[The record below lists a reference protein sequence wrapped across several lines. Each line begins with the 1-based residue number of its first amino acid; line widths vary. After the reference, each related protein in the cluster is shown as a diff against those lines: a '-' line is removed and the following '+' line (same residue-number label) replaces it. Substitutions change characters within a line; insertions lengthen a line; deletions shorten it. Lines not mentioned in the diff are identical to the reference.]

1 MSNNELTKIYQNI
14 LNEASS
20 NEGTS
25 SQKKYDVCKII
36 FIIIITGILLFIV
49 FKKSFV
55 SKSTTSKQIKN
66 AKIRRQMMKE
76 MTCRDEEQ
84 KDNESEI
91 SEIEQE
97 DEIIDDPYFQP
108 LLSD

>member
-1 MSNNELTKIYQNI
+1 MSNNELKKIYQNI
-14 LNEASS
+14 LNETSS
-20 NEGTS
+20 NEGTP

-36 FIIIITGILLFIV
+36 FVIIITGILLFV
-49 FKKSFV
+49 VCKKSFG
-55 SKSTTSKQIKN
+55 SKITTSKQNKH
-66 AKIRRQMMKE
+66 AKIRQQMMKE
-76 MTCRDEEQ
+76 MICRDEEE